1 MNIEKKMEQVSTFMA
16 EHGVE
21 MGKNEI
27 ATRLRKDG
35 HSIGNDNMKVI
46 LESLVNRRCLSVRRV
61 GQKSLYQYEMQYLA
75 NDLKSLPVD
84 NL

>member
-1 MNIEKKMEQVSTFMA
+1 MSIEKKMEQVSTFMA

-61 GQKSLYQYEMQYLA
+61 GQKSLYRYEMQYLA
-75 NDLKSLPVD
+75 NDLKNLPVD

>member
-1 MNIEKKMEQVSTFMA
+1 MA

-27 ATRLRKDG
+27 GTRLRKDG
-35 HSIGNDNMKVI
+35 LSVGNDNIKVI
-46 LESLVNRRCLSVRRV
+46 LDSLVNRRCLKVRKV
-61 GQKSLYQYEMQYLA
+61 GQKFLYQYEMAYLA
-75 NDLKSLPVD
+75 NDVKAWPVD